1 MKKVIRNNI
10 DLPYSLHDMNV
21 IGFEV
26 EDKKLTMRLQYG
38 MNRVIEP
45 REQIDAHIEFYNL
58 DFDFCHVYIFD
69 IVDNEGEFKGE
80 KLSFLT
86 FVERYKKFGF
96 GIIDEVYGYNQ
107 SHFKGCLYSDDG
119 LNECIIELYHLG
131 DMVYVEEV

>member
-10 DLPYSLHDMNV
+10 NLPYSLHDMNV
-21 IGFEV
+21 TGFEIT
-26 EDKKLTMRLQYG
+26 DKDLIMRLQYG
-38 MNRVIEP
+38 MNRVTEP
-45 REQIDAHIEFYNL
+45 RDQVDGHIEFYNL

-69 IVDNEGEFKGE
+69 ITVNKGDFKGE

-96 GIIDEVYGYNQ
+96 GIVDEVYGYNQ
-107 SHFKGCLYSDDG
+107 SHFKGHLYSDEG
-119 LNECIIELYHLG
+119 LKECIIELSHLG